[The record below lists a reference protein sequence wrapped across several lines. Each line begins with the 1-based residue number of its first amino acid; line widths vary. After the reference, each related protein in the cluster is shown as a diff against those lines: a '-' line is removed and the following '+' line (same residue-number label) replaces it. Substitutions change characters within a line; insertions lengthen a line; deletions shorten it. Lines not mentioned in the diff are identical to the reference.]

1 MKKVLVSTILANIL
15 IASSLYA
22 EDLNSAENVKSIS
35 TKAINSAK
43 DDVVKKE
50 VKLVEEALSSL
61 KITAIAL
68 QDLEENDT
76 KKAKEDIEKAL
87 GKLEVILSSKD
98 APALLPIDNTM
109 TVYEYIGSKDD
120 VRNRLKIVKEL
131 LNDGKVQVARELLNG
146 LRSELDIGV
155 VSLPLATYPDALKLA
170 GKYIHDE
177 KVKKAKSVL
186 KLALSTFDKSIN
198 VVPIPLI
205 KTTKLLAVSSELSKD
220 GKKEEALKY
229 LKSAEDELDVAEI
242 LGYVSHS
249 DSTYKS
255 LHEAIKEVRK
265 EIKGKNQAEKLFDKL
280 KSSLKD
286 FKNKVFSSKK

>member
-1 MKKVLVSTILANIL
+1 MKKILVSVLLANVLVAG
-15 IASSLYA
+15 SLYA
-22 EDLNSAENVKSIS
+22 KDVNSSGSVKMVSA
-35 TKAINSAK
+35 KAVNDAK

-50 VKLVEEALSSL
+50 VKLIQEALASL
-61 KITAIAL
+61 KLTAGAL
-68 QDLEENDT
+68 ADLEKNDA
-76 KKAKEDIEKAL
+76 KKAQEDIEKAL

-109 TVYEYIGSKDD
+109 AVYEYIGSKEDIEKT
-120 VRNRLKIVKEL
+120 LKEVKRL
-131 LNDGKVQVARELLNG
+131 LNDGKVQVARELLNT
-146 LRSELDIGV
+146 LRSEIDIGV

-170 GKYIHDE
+170 GKYIHDG
-177 KVKKAKSVL
+177 KVQKAKSIL
-186 KLALSTFDKSIN
+186 KLALSTFDNSVN

-205 KTTKLLAVSSELSKD
+205 KATELLAVSAQLSKD
-220 GKKEEALKY
+220 GKKDEALTY
-229 LKSAEDELDVAEI
+229 LKSAEDELDVAEA

-265 EIKGKNQAEKLFDKL
+265 EIKGKNKAEKLFDKL

-286 FKNKVFSSKK
+286 FKDKVFSDKK